1 MQMLQAPYGIE
12 VVVLEGDGVGAVGDD
27 RSRGTL
33 RRRRDPRIG
42 YLSAAEPNKWTG
54 QTIKLLTADT
64 SEPGPGTDMAIAL
77 LAMPAQM
84 ERIYMLE
91 RAAGA
96 RAAKEARGLPTGR
109 LAKLTAT
116 TRAGA
121 AQRIKDGAIPEQVA
135 AELGVS
141 RSRLYRGLRKHREST
156 SHEG

>member
-1 MQMLQAPYGIE
+1 MAQVLQAPCGIE
-12 VVVLEGDGVGAVGDD
+12 AVVMEDVGVGAVGDD
-27 RSRGTL
+27 GYLVGYCDDGET
-33 RRRRDPRIG
+33 PRIG
-42 YLSAAEPNKWTG
+42 YLSATELNKWIGHT
-54 QTIKLLTADT
+54 KRLLTADT
-64 SEPGPGTDMAIAL
+64 SELGPGTDMAIAL
-77 LAMPAQM
+77 PAMFAQM

-109 LAKLTAT
+109 PAKLNAT

-141 RSRLYRGLRKHREST
+141 RSTLY
-156 SHEG
+156 